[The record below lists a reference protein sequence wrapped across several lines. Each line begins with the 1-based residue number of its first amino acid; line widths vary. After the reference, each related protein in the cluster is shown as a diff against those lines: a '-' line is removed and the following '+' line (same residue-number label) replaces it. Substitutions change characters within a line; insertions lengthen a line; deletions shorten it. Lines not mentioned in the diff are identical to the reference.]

1 MTTPGEFREF
11 GKAMIDY
18 VADYL
23 EGIRDRRVVPTASIQ
38 LNLKVTK
45 SLLTRLSTIVFL
57 STSAAG
63 NGLFSLFE
71 FFPIETK
78 RQKHCRNV
86 FDRQEDKTRTAINSK
101 YHTGNVRE
109 YNECRRW

>member
-38 LNLKVTK
+38 LNLKVSKSRLTK
-45 SLLTRLSTIVFL
+45 LSTIVF
-57 STSAAG
+57 
-63 NGLFSLFE
+63 
-71 FFPIETK
+71 
-78 RQKHCRNV
+78 V
-86 FDRQEDKTRTAINSK
+86 FL
-101 YHTGNVRE
+101 
-109 YNECRRW
+109 